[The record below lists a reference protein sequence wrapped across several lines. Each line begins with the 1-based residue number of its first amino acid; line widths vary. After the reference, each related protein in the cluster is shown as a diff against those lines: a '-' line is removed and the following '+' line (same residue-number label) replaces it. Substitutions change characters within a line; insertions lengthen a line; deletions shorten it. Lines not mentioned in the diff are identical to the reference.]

1 MKSLISRP
9 AVRPSSALALCVA
22 LLLAAIL
29 AMPAPAQAHDTL
41 LSTDPADGSTL
52 ETSPEEVT
60 FTFSSDILDVSP
72 LVRVSDEAGDEVAEI
87 VPTVEG
93 PTATATLDEPL
104 AAGTYD
110 IQWRVVSSDGHPI
123 EGTLSLTVEQDP
135 AAEEDPAPASS
146 DGGGES
152 SESAESTEDAA
163 ESPEE
168 QSTASGDQ
176 ESQTAAA
183 TTEAT
188 DAEQDGGLSMPVLLG
203 ILAVIVV
210 GVVITV
216 FVIMR
221 RRD

>member
-1 MKSLISRP
+1 MKQLISRP

-41 LSTDPADGSTL
+41 LSTDPVDGSTL

-72 LVRVSDEAGDEVAEI
+72 LVRVSDEAGDEIAEI

-135 AAEEDPAPASS
+135 AVEELTAPS

-152 SESAESTEDAA
+152 AEGGGE
-163 ESPEE
+163 ESP
-168 QSTASGDQ
+168 Q
-176 ESQTAAA
+176 E
-183 TTEAT
+183 
-188 DAEQDGGLSMPVLLG
+188 LPPPPV
-203 ILAVIVV
+203 
-210 GVVITV
+210 
-216 FVIMR
+216 MWR
-221 RRD
+221 RRARPRPRRPRTPRRTAVCRCRCCWGSSR

>member
-1 MKSLISRP
+1 MKQLISRP

-41 LSTDPADGSTL
+41 LSTDPVDGSTL

-72 LVRVSDEAGDEVAEI
+72 LVRVSDEAGDEIAEI

-135 AAEEDPAPASS
+135 AVEELTAPS

-152 SESAESTEDAA
+152 AEGGGE
-163 ESPEE
+163 ESPQELP
-168 QSTASGDQ
+168 TATGDVAAQ
-176 ESQTAAA
+176 GEAETTAA
-183 TTEAT
+183 T
-188 DAEQDGGLSMPVLLG
+188 DSPQDGGLSMPVLLG
-203 ILAVIVV
+203 VLAVIVV